1 MKVTFSQNDKRILIK
16 AVDDF
21 FNVYTHVVTTNDPFV
36 VNFCNG
42 DLSKLSK
49 LLSAYEIV
57 ENDEHL
63 ILKITEPICLSYKL
77 NKEKQS
83 NENINSLMLGK
94 FQEMSDKID
103 GLLTRVDDLEDQLD
117 NGVILPG
124 YGVIEKECPELI
136 LYTENGNALF
146 HSIGNN
152 FKGAPKKQCYYT
164 NHNNFQSILI
174 NHQPPFMGNSLKSI
188 KYLPELRRIHFV
200 NLSIEDYTILIH
212 NQKLEE
218 IIFFSCS
225 VNDISFMGKIK
236 TLKKVCFGECPNIT
250 DISVLSSLPQLSSL
264 HIVRCSGIKNK
275 PELRSDVNYSQ
286 A

>member
-1 MKVTFSQNDKRILIK
+1 MKINFSQNDKRILIK
-16 AVDDF
+16 VVDNF
-21 FNVYTHVVTTNDPFV
+21 FNIYTNIITINDPFV
-36 VNFCNG
+36 VNFCNR
-42 DLSKLSK
+42 DLSKLLN
-49 LLSAYEIV
+49 LLSNHEIV

-77 NKEKQS
+77 TKEKTS
-83 NENINSLMLGK
+83 NENINSLILGK

-124 YGVIEKECPELI
+124 YGVIEKKCTELI
-136 LYTENGNALF
+136 LYTENENISR
-146 HSIGNN
+146 H
-152 FKGAPKKQCYYT
+152 
-164 NHNNFQSILI
+164 HMRNNFQCRQVIAFKSNNFYSLEI

-188 KYLPELRRIHFV
+188 KYLTELRRIHFV
-200 NLSIEDYTILIH
+200 NLSIEDYSILSH

-218 IIFFSCS
+218 IIFLSCS
-225 VNDISFMGKIK
+225 VKDVSFIGKIK

-250 DISVLSSLPQLSSL
+250 DISILSTLPQLKELRISG
-264 HIVRCSGIKNK
+264 CSGIKNK

>member
-49 LLSAYEIV
+49 LLSTYEIV

-63 ILKITEPICLSYKL
+63 ILKISEPICLSYKL

-124 YGVIEKECPELI
+124 YGVIEKKCTELI
-136 LYTENGNALF
+136 LYTENI
-146 HSIGNN
+146 SISM
-152 FKGAPKKQCYYT
+152 Q
-164 NHNNFQSILI
+164 HMRNNFQGRHLY
-174 NHQPPFMGNSLKSI
+174 F
-188 KYLPELRRIHFV
+188 R
-200 NLSIEDYTILIH
+200 
-212 NQKLEE
+212 
-218 IIFFSCS
+218 
-225 VNDISFMGKIK
+225 
-236 TLKKVCFGECPNIT
+236 
-250 DISVLSSLPQLSSL
+250 
-264 HIVRCSGIKNK
+264 
-275 PELRSDVNYSQ
+275 
-286 A
+286 

>member
-1 MKVTFSQNDKRILIK
+1 MKVTFSQNDKRIFIK

-49 LLSAYEIV
+49 LLSTYEIV

-124 YGVIEKECPELI
+124 YGVIEKECSELI
-136 LYTENGNALF
+136 LYGEKGNANYRRQ
-146 HSIGNN
+146 GEN
-152 FKGAPKKQCYYT
+152 FKRTQ
-164 NHNNFQSILI
+164 ILI
-174 NHQPPFMGNSLKSI
+174 FSDINNKFCSIAVDHQPPFMGNSLKSI
-188 KYLPELRRIHFV
+188 KYLTELRRIHFV
-200 NLSIEDYTILIH
+200 DLSIEDYSILSH

-218 IIFFSCS
+218 IIFLSCS
-225 VNDISFMGKIK
+225 VKDVSFMGKIK
-236 TLKKVCFGECPNIT
+236 TLKKVCFGGCPNIT

-264 HIVRCSGIKNK
+264 HISGCSGIKNK